1 MKRVNLY
8 VHYDS
13 VTNYMMTRALS
24 LTSDDFSAQ
33 NLPNN
38 LILAEAPANFGRFD
52 VQTNFKILR
61 GRSEVL
67 RYMETVQAQKL
78 RMSNWID
85 FESIELM
92 HQLTPQEIAELLYL
106 FHSSNVLRSA
116 FFYKLQ
122 NNFVYLTLPNGLNK
136 LFYRHIQDFY
146 PRFARNMTE
155 RMMDLVNENKNL
167 FFFSKRQTV
176 SLLPAHV
183 AEELAPL
190 FANGIKV
197 DFVQAHSHNG
207 KWSVPLF
214 VIEDELTLLSQNQN
228 MAEQIGEIVY
238 DTSANH
244 WRLVLNI

>member
-1 MKRVNLY
+1 
-8 VHYDS
+8 
-13 VTNYMMTRALS
+13 
-24 LTSDDFSAQ
+24 
-33 NLPNN
+33 
-38 LILAEAPANFGRFD
+38 
-52 VQTNFKILR
+52 
-61 GRSEVL
+61 
-67 RYMETVQAQKL
+67 
-78 RMSNWID
+78 
-85 FESIELM
+85 
-92 HQLTPQEIAELLYL
+92 
-106 FHSSNVLRSA
+106 
-116 FFYKLQ
+116 
-122 NNFVYLTLPNGLNK
+122 
-136 LFYRHIQDFY
+136 
-146 PRFARNMTE
+146 MTE

-167 FFFSKRQTV
+167 FFSKHQTV